1 MSLCVG
7 DMARY
12 LLKVAKFSYPICI

>member
-1 MSLCVG
+1 
-7 DMARY
+7 MARY